1 MKLETEQL
9 LGTLELLNE
18 PLQIY
23 EGNIGGGYTLF
34 DWDASIKGEFN
45 LWNLMK
51 DEKYIQNISPKTAIS
66 QWILDEWLHPIA
78 PQDRYSPPNSKGQT
92 FLDVDSKVKRYKA
105 FKNLYELLNSSLE
118 ALEAFTIMNYLCVLI
133 GRINH
138 ERWIVISPS
147 APHRQDFPYWITYS
161 NLEIEKNNTQRTT
174 KLQSTVKKLLET
186 LTPLQLAIYGID
198 GYGYNFDYYYSYAF
212 AETKIE
218 AFIQSLNMTKIVQSK
233 RFISLSSD
241 YNQYLYNGDKRR
253 KAIYVLNKFFQ
264 QRLSNTNIYYFTM
277 YDCDNTYIVG
287 ETSDKDWLGIKI
299 SRSYRYY

>member
-1 MKLETEQL
+1 
-9 LGTLELLNE
+9 
-18 PLQIY
+18 
-23 EGNIGGGYTLF
+23 
-34 DWDASIKGEFN
+34 
-45 LWNLMK
+45 MK
-51 DEKYIQNISPKTAIS
+51 DEQYIQKISPQTAIS

-78 PQDRYSPPNSKGQT
+78 PQDRYSPPNPKGET
-92 FLDVDSKVKRYKA
+92 FLDVNSKVKRYKA

-118 ALEAFTIMNYLCVLI
+118 VLEAFTIMNYLCVLI
-133 GRINH
+133 GQINNDN
-138 ERWIVISPS
+138 WIVISPS

-161 NLEIEKNNTQRTT
+161 NFGIEKNKSQQIT
-174 KLQSTVKKLLET
+174 KLQSTVNKLLGT

-212 AETKIE
+212 SKTKIE
-218 AFIQSLNMTKIVQSK
+218 AFIQSLNMTKIVQIK

-287 ETSDKDWLGIKI
+287 ETPDKDYVGIKI
-299 SRSYRYY
+299 SRDFQYNP